1 MNGLHQP
8 TIDYYEKHAAD
19 LSGLYDKADVSDLWE
34 LLAQALPRP
43 GHVLEIGCGSGREA
57 CWLASRGWTVTA
69 TDASEAMLAG
79 AKKAAADAPIRFEQA
94 AFPLPD
100 KAPLLRERFDAIIC
114 VAVLMHVPDNSLF
127 NLVFQMRAM
136 LNPGGRVVCSFCT
149 DREPDPTDPRLYLN
163 RQPDEVRLL
172 FERIGFTFRFRQDA
186 PDHLGRQRS
195 WTTLVFDLDGALG
208 SRPVDQIETL
218 VNRDRKTTTY
228 KLALL
233 RALCDLAQTGYR
245 HVNWHSDGTVSLPRN
260 LISEKWIDYYW
271 PLFDTPDGT
280 AIPQIGGA
288 RRLGFDRELAALID
302 HFAGQNQLSGF
313 HGTRESGRLNKTE
326 TALFQSALGKIGQA
340 IVSGPVRYATQ
351 GGFRFDATTGRV
363 HFNAGLWR
371 EMCLLGH
378 WVSDAILFRWA
389 ELCVE
394 LSNRQ
399 FDAATVLRQLIARPE
414 TERDV
419 LDVRKLYREED
430 HLSCVWTQVSLDRRR
445 FDVDHVIPFSHWHNN
460 DLWNLLPADPK
471 VNNRKRDKLVTR
483 AVLFE
488 RGDDIIR
495 NWRFVRSAM
504 PDRFDFEISRTLL
517 GRNFPEAQWEWPALS
532 ALAEAVETL
541 AIQRNLER
549 WEPDD
554 IMPAVRTRRC
564 SPAASPTASTTTTPP
579 SARPAGDAT
588 AQERLSKKVL
598 PIVGNLA
605 AGAPF
610 DGFETHGL
618 ECMEELDWVEVPA
631 ELHGKGRF
639 VVRVAGDSMEPL
651 FHIGDLLVFEYH
663 RTPRQNGQIVLAA
676 DFSTGGEYAIKRYQA
691 DPTHWCFLSEN
702 PAYAPIR
709 IPKDEMPAS
718 PILGTYVDRLR
729 IDITSP
735 HPSR

>member
-1 MNGLHQP
+1 MNALHKP

-19 LSGLYDKADVSDLWE
+19 LSGLYANADVSDLWE
-34 LLAQALPRP
+34 LLAQALPKP
-43 GHVLEIGCGSGREA
+43 GRVLEIGCGSGREA
-57 CWLASRGWTVTA
+57 CWLASHGWTVTA
-69 TDASEAMLAG
+69 TDASEAMLAE

-94 AFPLPD
+94 AFPLP
-100 KAPLLRERFDAIIC
+100 C
-114 VAVLMHVPDNSLF
+114 
-127 NLVFQMRAM
+127 
-136 LNPGGRVVCSFCT
+136 
-149 DREPDPTDPRLYLN
+149 
-163 RQPDEVRLL
+163 
-172 FERIGFTFRFRQDA
+172 
-186 PDHLGRQRS
+186 
-195 WTTLVFDLDGALG
+195 
-208 SRPVDQIETL
+208 
-218 VNRDRKTTTY
+218 
-228 KLALL
+228 
-233 RALCDLAQTGYR
+233 
-245 HVNWHSDGTVSLPRN
+245 
-260 LISEKWIDYYW
+260 
-271 PLFDTPDGT
+271 
-280 AIPQIGGA
+280 
-288 RRLGFDRELAALID
+288 
-302 HFAGQNQLSGF
+302 
-313 HGTRESGRLNKTE
+313 
-326 TALFQSALGKIGQA
+326 LFQNALGKVGQA
-340 IVSGPVRYATQ
+340 IVAGPVRYATQ
-351 GGFRFDATTGRV
+351 GGFRFDAATGRV

-394 LSNRQ
+394 LSDRK

-419 LDVRKLYREED
+419 LEVRKLYREEE
-430 HLSCVWTQVSLDRRR
+430 HLTCVWTQVSLDRRR
-445 FDVDHVIPFSHWHNN
+445 FDIDHVIPFSHWHNN

-488 RGDDIIR
+488 RSDDIIR
-495 NWRFVRSAM
+495 NWKAVRSAM
-504 PDRFDFEISRTLL
+504 PDRFDFEISQTLL
-517 GRNFPEAQWEWPALS
+517 GRNFPEAQWERPALS

-541 AIQRNLER
+541 AVQRNLER
-549 WEPDD
+549 WEPGDGKS
-554 IMPAVRTRRC
+554 AAQGRRSSPVAC
-564 SPAASPTASTTTTPP
+564 STASILTASPPTHPTEADPACEP
-579 SARPAGDAT
+579 SP
-588 AQERLSKKVL
+588 KKVL

-605 AGAPF
+605 AGTPF

-676 DFSTGGEYAIKRYQA
+676 DFSTDGEYAIKRFQA

-709 IPKDEMPAS
+709 IPKDEMPDY
-718 PILGTYVDRLR
+718 PILGTFVGRLR